1 VKQTFA
7 VSVSQDSRV
16 GSRAQARR
24 SPNHSHSEPGPR
36 PHAGGRDLGAGGA
49 RNGNGDTGRG
59 GAGGDT
65 GSVSPQDAVPP
76 QLVGI
81 WQETRASSGEYTNA
95 YGEDF
100 SMTSGFDVQ
109 LKIAANGSYYF
120 AHFASGVSA
129 SCTHVT
135 QFEQSVGTAERRL
148 DVQDCSGSTS
158 LDLGTDPF
166 ALEIVV
172 GDAWHEY
179 GHIRTWS
186 MQATGGPH
194 PYDLMLVH
202 RVPLASPAQPDQP
215 SEFVLGEDPP
225 YAELQGALGWR

>member
-1 VKQTFA
+1 MLRGGR
-7 VSVSQDSRV
+7 DR
-16 GSRAQARR
+16 
-24 SPNHSHSEPGPR
+24 PGP
-36 PHAGGRDLGAGGA
+36 PPPGGGSHRRWSPGADLGAGGA

-135 QFEQSVGTAERRL
+135 QFEQSVGTAALDGSTLRLYPSERRL